1 MAGCGGAPSGQ
12 SVPSR
17 VFAVLDCFRHG
28 KASMTL
34 SEVATLSG
42 IPLSTTR
49 RLLLELT
56 SWGGV
61 ERLPD
66 GSYRIGMRLWELGSL
81 APRQRDLRDAASPYM
96 HDLYEAA
103 EENVQLC
110 VLDGLEVLCVEK
122 LFGRRAVPTE
132 TDVGER
138 MPLHATAAGK
148 ALLAFSE
155 PEILHAVVDG
165 GLRRL
170 TPNTLVEPGRLAAA
184 LQRTRETGLA
194 YSFEERTLGVV
205 SVASPMLR
213 PDGRLLGAISIVARV
228 GTRLDRLAPAVRTA
242 ALTISRAIA

>member
-1 MAGCGGAPSGQ
+1 MAGSGGASSGE

-17 VFAVLDCFRHG
+17 VFSVLDCFRHG
-28 KASMTL
+28 KRAMTL
-34 SEVATLSG
+34 TEVATMSG
-42 IPLSTTR
+42 LPLSTTR

-56 SWGGV
+56 AWGGV

-96 HDLYEAA
+96 HDLYAA
-103 EENVQLC
+103 AQENVQLS

-148 ALLAFSE
+148 ALLASSP
-155 PEILHAVVDG
+155 PEVLHAVVEA
-165 GLRRL
+165 GLPRL
-170 TPNTLVEPGRLAAA
+170 TPNTLIEPGRLTAA

-194 YSFEERTLGVV
+194 YSFEERTVGVV
-205 SVASPMLR
+205 SVASPMIS
-213 PDGRLLGAISIVARV
+213 PDGRLLGAIGIVARI

-242 ALTISRAIA
+242 ALTISRAIG

>member
-1 MAGCGGAPSGQ
+1 MAGNGHASAGV
-12 SVPSR
+12 SVPTK
-17 VFAVLDCFRHG
+17 VFAILDCFRHG
-28 KASMTL
+28 KPALTL
-34 SEVATLSG
+34 TEVATSSG
-42 IPLSTTR
+42 LPLSTTR

-66 GSYRIGMRLWELGSL
+66 ATFRIGMHLWELGAL

-96 HDLYEAA
+96 QDLYEAA
-103 EENVQLC
+103 EENVQLG
-110 VLDGLEVLCVEK
+110 VLDGLEVLVVEK

-138 MPLHATAAGK
+138 MPSYATAAGK

-155 PEILHAVVDG
+155 PGVVQAVVDA
-165 GLRRL
+165 GLRRH

-184 LQRTRETGLA
+184 LRRVRETGLA
-194 YSFEERTLGVV
+194 YSLEERTLGVV
-205 SVASPMLR
+205 SVASPMIS
-213 PDGRLLGAISIVARV
+213 PDRELLGAISIVART

-242 ALTISRAIA
+242 ALTISRAIG

>member
-1 MAGCGGAPSGQ
+1 MAGRSSAASGT

-28 KASMTL
+28 KPTMTL
-34 SEVATLSG
+34 TQVAAMSG

-56 SWGGV
+56 AWGGL
-61 ERLPD
+61 ERLAD

-103 EENVQLC
+103 EENVQLS

-122 LFGRRAVPTE
+122 LYGRRAVPTL

-148 ALLAFSE
+148 ALLAFSG
-155 PEILHAVVDG
+155 PEVLRAVIDA
-165 GLRRL
+165 GLPRL
-170 TPNTLVEPGRLAAA
+170 TGNTLVEPGRLSAA
-184 LQRTRETGLA
+184 LQRTRETGLS

-205 SVASPMLR
+205 SVGSPMIS
-213 PDGRLLGAISIVARV
+213 PNGRLLGAISIIARV
-228 GTRLDRLAPAVRTA
+228 GTRIDRLAPAVRTA

>member
-1 MAGCGGAPSGQ
+1 MAGGTSAAPGE
-12 SVPSR
+12 SVASR

-28 KASMTL
+28 QPAMTL
-34 SEVATLSG
+34 SEVASRSG

-56 SWGGV
+56 AWGGT

-66 GSYRIGMRLWELGSL
+66 GNYRIGMRLWELGSL

-103 EENVQLC
+103 RENVQLS
-110 VLDGLEVLCVEK
+110 VLDGLEVLCLEK
-122 LFGRRAVPTE
+122 LYGRGAVPTE

-148 ALLAFSE
+148 ALLAFSG
-155 PEILHAVVDG
+155 PEVLRAVVDA
-165 GLRRL
+165 GLTRL
-170 TPNTLVEPGRLAAA
+170 TANTLVEPGRLTQA
-184 LQRTRETGLA
+184 LRRTRETGLA
-194 YSFEERTLGVV
+194 YSFEERTLGIV
-205 SVASPMLR
+205 SVASPMSG
-213 PDGRLLGAISIVARV
+213 PDGRLLGAIGIVARV
-228 GTRLDRLAPAVRTA
+228 GTRLDRLGPAVRTA